1 MNYVG
6 QWEGMV
12 IGVTQRAS
20 YRFTITEITGDSV
33 SADVAVPVLAWAH
46 GTDQHVLGTVT
57 AIDATHIEVK
67 TAKGGS
73 VTVKVTDQTRFTSK
87 AVKQPK
93 QPPQVGDRVVIDV
106 ISEGTAIT
114 ATEVQYS
121 NPTPKA
127 P

>member
-1 MNYVG
+1 MAIVRSALL
-6 QWEGMV
+6 
-12 IGVTQRAS
+12 IFAL
-20 YRFTITEITGDSV
+20 V
-33 SADVAVPVLAWAH
+33 SLPVAVTAH

-67 TAKGGS
+67 TPKGAS

-87 AVKQPK
+87 AVKRPTG
-93 QPPQVGDRVVIDV
+93 PPQVGDRVVIDV
-106 ISEGTAIT
+106 TREGTVMT

-121 NPTPKA
+121 NPKPKA